1 MLEYQAGVGIGPA
14 AIQAEG
20 QVGPGE
26 DKHGWG
32 VEGGVREIMIP
43 TKYSVKAIIG
53 IKLEVKKK

>member
-20 QVGPGE
+20 HVGPGE

-32 VEGGVREIMIP
+32 ADMSDRQIVPKIYGI
-43 TKYSVKAIIG
+43 KAIIG
-53 IKLEVKKK
+53 LKLEIERK